1 MTKEQFRSEFG
12 AQWNAVVSS
21 PMWAAAMALAE
32 EDLRVFKINTLTDA
46 EIQQFGALKLKEMQG
61 HTRLESA
68 LSTLAVKPFEFV
80 QLEQTHPDP
89 IAEADAEAKRLEAL
103 SHPQKSR
110 KKKSP

>member
-32 EDLRVFKINTLTDA
+32 EDLKVFKINSLTDD
-46 EIQQFGALKLKEMQG
+46 EIEKFGHLKLKEMQG

-68 LSTLAVKPFEFV
+68 LATLAVKPFEFATL
-80 QLEQTHPDP
+80 QEDYPDP
-89 IAEADAEAKRLEAL
+89 AAEANAL
-103 SHPQKSR
+103 ANPPPSQKTR
-110 KKKSP
+110 KKKTP